1 MLCFMVIIVYCWAF
15 GACSVNKQMPLMKVA
30 QYLEGNWINQEY
42 LKALQL
48 TQSPQK
54 AGETVKIK
62 GIKVEIDSFKQL
74 VLSFQEGDDWILD
87 RDEEGLFFSSIFDYN
102 LQLKTKLISNQKL
115 QVGDKSFLRFREEL
129 GIWNKDILL
138 VEQTLFTG
146 TYDWNGTLVEFCEGG
161 IIKGMERAGVKT
173 YYPIVYYN
181 SNQEMDQLWLNK
193 GNSNAV
199 KYGFEFQKKKLYIYQ
214 LECPDQD
221 VFCGDKS
228 QRGAVLFELN
238 KR

>member
-1 MLCFMVIIVYCWAF
+1 MLWFMIIIIYCCAL
-15 GACSVNKQMPLMKVA
+15 GACSINKQMPLMKVA
-30 QYLEGNWINQEY
+30 QHLEGNWINQEY
-42 LKALQL
+42 LEALQL

-54 AGETVKIK
+54 AGETARIKIIEVKT
-62 GIKVEIDSFKQL
+62 DSFKQL

-87 RDEEGLFFSSIFDYN
+87 RDEEGLFFSSIFDYT
-102 LQLKTKLISNQKL
+102 LQLKTKLISNRKL
-115 QVGDKSFLRFREEL
+115 QVGNQSFLRFSEGL
-129 GIWNKDILL
+129 GVWNKDVLL
-138 VEQTLFTG
+138 VQKILFTG
-146 TYDWNGTLVEFCEGG
+146 SYDWNGTLVEFCKNG

-181 SNQEMDQLWLNK
+181 SNQEMDQVWLNR

-214 LECPDQD
+214 LECPDQE

-228 QRGAVLFELN
+228 QRGKVLFELN